1 MFELEQNKIENQLRE
16 IINDL
21 KLPETPFEWRRIPFS
36 GEWGLSTSF
45 FAMAAQEARQGKKII
60 VPARAQEI
68 AELLAER
75 LGNFDDFSKV
85 EAVRGYLNL
94 YFSTPDF
101 TQRVLDEVLEKGD
114 DFGKATSRNERVM
127 VEYSQPNTHK
137 AFHVGHLRNVIL
149 GTAVCNIL
157 DWAGYDVI
165 RTNYIGDIGLHVIK
179 WLWNYLKNHA
189 GEIPGDEKIKWMG
202 DIYAEAAK
210 CFEEPEV
217 ENEVRALFAR
227 WQNGDPE
234 ITQLWD
240 QTRQWSMDAFAQV
253 YDLLGVQFDKYYY
266 ESEVEKT
273 GIALVNQLIADG
285 IARDERPDDSVII
298 PLDEL
303 LGLEN
308 EYKVMVILR
317 SDGTSLYATKDLP
330 LAIKKFQDYELT
342 KSVYVIDV
350 RQSFYLKQIFK
361 TLEIIGYKEY
371 ADKCYHLAYEIVNLP
386 GNVTMSS
393 REGTVVLL
401 EDLINEATERA
412 LDIVS
417 SKNPELED
425 EQKGKIALAVAL
437 GAIKY
442 SMLSKDNTKVV
453 TFDWERA
460 MDFNGQAAPYIQYA
474 YVRAGSILK
483 KAGGEVP
490 GSLRPGG
497 NLHPAEVQLIELM
510 TRLPMTIQ
518 RAAEEYRPLLIASLA
533 YDLARAFNEFYNQ
546 CPVLKAEASERELRL
561 RLVAAARQAIA
572 NCLALLGI
580 IAPDAM

>member
-45 FAMAAQEARQGKKII
+45 FAMAAQAARQGKKVN

-75 LGNFDDFSKV
+75 LGKSDDFSKV

-101 TQRVLDEVLEKGD
+101 TQRVLDEVLDKGD
-114 DFGKATSRNERVM
+114 DFGKASSKNEKVM

-189 GEIPGDEKIKWMG
+189 GETPADEKIKWMG

-217 ENEVRALFAR
+217 EKEVRALFAR

-240 QTRQWSMDAFAQV
+240 QTRQWSMEAFDQV
-253 YDLLGVQFDKYYY
+253 YDLLGVQFNKYYY
-266 ESEVEKT
+266 ESEVEQT

-330 LAIKKFQDYELT
+330 LAIKKFKDYDLT

-412 LDIVS
+412 LEIVS
-417 SKNPELED
+417 AKNPELED

-483 KAGGEVP
+483 KAGGEIP

-497 NLHPAEVQLIELM
+497 NLHSAEVQLIELM

-533 YDLARAFNEFYNQ
+533 YGLSRAFNEFYNQ
-546 CPVLKAEASERELRL
+546 CPVLKAEASVQELRL
-561 RLVAAARQAIA
+561 RLVAAARHAIA